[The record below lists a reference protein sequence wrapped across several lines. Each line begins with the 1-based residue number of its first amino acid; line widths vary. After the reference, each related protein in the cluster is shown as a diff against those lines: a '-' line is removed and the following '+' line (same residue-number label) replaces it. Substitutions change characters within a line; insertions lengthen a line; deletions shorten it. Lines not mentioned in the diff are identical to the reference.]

1 VSASWSLYEE
11 LEGLIFVTRAQEMAG
26 TAIYLA
32 SEAGSYTNGQEI
44 VIDGGYVAVNPALV

>member
-1 VSASWSLYEE
+1 
-11 LEGLIFVTRAQEMAG
+11 MAG